1 MRQNKLKKNAWLL
14 EQVLKSKYHF
24 YEVLEGISLYRLR
37 NGPYS
42 RFQGG
47 NRILNRYIGSKREA
61 SYIFDNI
68 KYICKNSYF

>member
-14 EQVLKSKYHF
+14 EQVFKSEYHF
-24 YEVLEGISLYRLR
+24 YEILKGISIYRCR
-37 NGPYS
+37 NQGLN
-42 RFQGG
+42 RFQNG

-68 KYICKNSYF
+68 KTFKYEK